1 MNWKMF
7 DFIFIIFCDKKK
19 ICWIFFQPSSAT
31 IPPKTIE
38 ELIAKFKDIDVQN
51 IDKSIGENDWANKFR
66 SYLQKRTGE
75 EDVNLLKFILKIEA
89 FERNERKILANTKES
104 KKAKLDQKILYKN
117 IVMSHFDD
125 ENSDAIIGLSNSN
138 VFEYLNEWAREPKNA
153 ISDLDVEILMKA
165 KTDSSVISEGLDPSY
180 KKFLAQTAS
189 SKLTACLL
197 TIL

>member
-1 MNWKMF
+1 MLN
-7 DFIFIIFCDKKK
+7 
-19 ICWIFFQPSSAT
+19 FFQPSSAT

-180 KKFLAQTAS
+180 KKFLAQTTS
-189 SKLTACLL
+189 SKLAACLL
-197 TIL
+197 SIL

>member
-1 MNWKMF
+1 MF
-7 DFIFIIFCDKKK
+7 LKNNSVCI
-19 ICWIFFQPSSAT
+19 FQPSSAT

-51 IDKSIGENDWANKFR
+51 IDKSISENDWANKFR

-75 EDVNLLKFILKIEA
+75 EDLNLFKFILKIEA

-104 KKAKLDQKILYKN
+104 KKAKSDKLMLYKN
-117 IVMSHFDD
+117 IVMSHFD
-125 ENSDAIIGLSNSN
+125 ENSDAIIGLTNSN
-138 VFEYLNEWAREPKNA
+138 VFEYLNEWAREPNNA

-180 KKFLAQTAS
+180 KKFLAQTTS
-189 SKLTACLL
+189 SKLAACLL
-197 TIL
+197 SIL